1 MTPLM
6 KALVL
11 FDFDGT
17 LADTAPDLAVA
28 ANRQRQRRGLADL
41 PLETLRPYASH
52 GARGLLHA
60 ALDMTPEHPDY
71 DDTRTQFLTDY
82 QADMTRH
89 TRLFPGV
96 AELLARLDAEQIAW
110 GIVTNKA
117 SRMALP
123 LIAHLG
129 LADACQVVVCGDTTT
144 HAKPHPEPLL
154 HAARRCGYAP
164 QQCLYVGDDLRD
176 VQAGHAAGMPVI
188 VAAYG
193 YCSGQD
199 VATWQADCSVAEVA
213 DLYRAIRAVLDTLP
227 VA

>member
-1 MTPLM
+1 M

-17 LADTAPDLAVA
+17 LADTAPDLAAA
-28 ANRQRQRRGLADL
+28 ANRQRQRRGLPAL
-41 PLETLRPYASH
+41 PLSALRPYASH

-60 ALDMTPEHPDY
+60 ALGMVPEDPGY
-71 DDTRTQFLTDY
+71 ASARMQFLDDY
-82 QADMTRH
+82 VADMTRH

-117 SRMALP
+117 SSMAVP

-129 LADACQVVVCGDTTT
+129 LAQACRVTVCGDTTA

-154 HAARRCGYAP
+154 HAARSAGYTP
-164 QQCLYVGDDLRD
+164 QQCVYVGDDLRD

-188 VAAYG
+188 IAAYG

-199 VATWQADCSVAEVA
+199 VATWQGDACVA
-213 DLYRAIRAVLDTLP
+213 DVTELYEAIRRLLDTRS
-227 VA
+227 AA